1 MAERKDGGEWGI
13 FSPPE
18 PSPAQQDPYCNIA
31 AAALV
36 AAIRDLRGRDPVNF
50 LDALTWLTFGDAALY
65 LQALGYPE
73 IDGRD
78 ILRLAVLGGAPCDQK
93 L

>member
-18 PSPAQQDPYCNIA
+18 PSPAQQDPYCNVA
-31 AAALV
+31 AAVLV
-36 AAIRDLRGRDPVNF
+36 QSLRDLKGRDPVNF
-50 LDALTWLTFGDAALY
+50 LDSLSWLLYGDAALY

-78 ILRLAVLGGAPCDQK
+78 ILRLAVLGGAPGGQK